1 MYKVTGGRFLILWT
15 ADHVS
20 STWLGLCGGLALMVF
35 GWVACVLGLLR
46 VRRSMETQ
54 KAQEEMLDQV
64 RMNFSIFLDEKK
76 TMYFVWPALTWTKL
90 PYNWNVVFQR
100 FSNCGTVSFCPVRNS
115 KMSLF
120 SNRDHKF
127 CSGVVNCSKLKRCL
141 PKSWLAMC
149 INGLRSVSLIK
160 NISPSLLISLF
171 WLKMLASRWA
181 LIKFWFSTIKFC
193 AWRNSCCFLINSAE
207 LSSWKGKLSVKLFSK
222 FPRWEIVFMKD
233 PDLLPS
239 LSKFDNLPF

>member
-1 MYKVTGGRFLILWT
+1 MFT
-15 ADHVS
+15 
-20 STWLGLCGGLALMVF
+20 F
-35 GWVACVLGLLR
+35 GAAPNV
-46 VRRSMETQ
+46 
-54 KAQEEMLDQV
+54 
-64 RMNFSIFLDEKK
+64 KK
-76 TMYFVWPALTWTKL
+76 
-90 PYNWNVVFQR
+90 

-193 AWRNSCCFLINSAE
+193 AWHKSCCFLINSAE
-207 LSSWKGKLSVKLFSK
+207 FSSWKGKLSVKLFSS
-222 FPRWEIVFMKD
+222 
-233 PDLLPS
+233 LLAAGILS
-239 LSKFDNLPF
+239 LLEKSWHWWWIELEAAWLSSKCSPNWSLHLAQIDCLLISHDFLSLMYCLAKIGSNSSGLSEHSCSHSHIEQCF